1 MNLDK
6 FIEAA
11 TPLRALAVTVLQN
24 GQEIARHEWEPVI
37 RRNVYSV
44 SKSFTAAAVGI
55 AASEGLL
62 SLDEKLVDAF
72 PDELPAVVSD
82 HLKKACIRD
91 LLTMGIGHGQAWLMG
106 AQRVKLTEADWV
118 RLALSYPCVY
128 KPGTTFVYNNAAP
141 YLAAVLLQ
149 RRAGCNLVD
158 YLMPRLFE
166 PLGIL
171 RPTWETDPMN
181 NSFGASGLM
190 LSVDE
195 IARFGQLMLQ
205 DGVWNGKQLIPAEW
219 VRECTTVQI
228 DNGGEGY
235 GYLFW
240 RGPCDTWRADGM
252 FGQFSIICRDKNAVI
267 GVVAESRNADQLLA
281 AVFDEIYPQ
290 L

>member
-1 MNLDK
+1 MNLEK
-6 FIEAA
+6 FIESA
-11 TPLRALAVTVLQN
+11 TPLRALAVTVIQD
-24 GQEIARHEWEPVI
+24 GKEIARHEWEPVL

-55 AASEGLL
+55 AAGEGLL
-62 SLDEKLVDAF
+62 SLDEKLVDIF
-72 PDELPAVVSD
+72 PDELPEVVSD
-82 HLKKACIRD
+82 NLRKACVRD
-91 LLTMGIGHGQAWLMG
+91 LLTMGIGHDQAWLMG
-106 AQRVKLTEADWV
+106 AQRVQLTETDWV
-118 RLALSYPCVY
+118 RLALSYPFVY
-128 KPGTTFVYNNAAP
+128 EPDTTFAYNNAAP
-141 YLAAVLLQ
+141 YLAAILVQ
-149 RRAGCNLVD
+149 RRAGCSLVD

-195 IARFGQLMLQ
+195 IARFGQLLLQ
-205 DGVWNGKQLIPAEW
+205 DGLWNGRQLIPADW
-219 VRECTTVQI
+219 VRTCTSVQI

-240 RGPCDTWRADGM
+240 RGPHDTWRADGM
-252 FGQFSIICRDKNAVI
+252 FGQFSIICRSKNAVI
-267 GVVAESRNADQLLA
+267 GVVAESREADKLLA
-281 AVFDEIYPQ
+281 AVFEDVYGQ

>member
-1 MNLDK
+1 MNLEK
-6 FIEAA
+6 FIESA
-11 TPLRALAVTVLQN
+11 TPLRALAVTVIQD
-24 GQEIARHEWEPVI
+24 GKEIARHEWEPVL

-55 AASEGLL
+55 AAGEGLL

-72 PDELPAVVSD
+72 PDELPEAVSD
-82 HLKKACIRD
+82 NLKKATVRD
-91 LLTMGIGHGQAWLMG
+91 LLTMGIGHGEAWLMG
-106 AQRVKLTEADWV
+106 AQRAKLTETDWV
-118 RLALSYPCVY
+118 RLALSYPFVY
-128 KPGTTFVYNNAAP
+128 EPDTTFVYNNAAP

-149 RRAGCNLVD
+149 RRAGCSLVD

-171 RPTWETDPMN
+171 RPTWETDPAN

-195 IARFGQLMLQ
+195 IARFGQLLLQ
-205 DGVWNGKQLIPAEW
+205 DGLWNGKQLIPADW
-219 VRECTTVQI
+219 VRACTSVQI

-240 RGPCDTWRADGM
+240 RGPHDTWRADGM
-252 FGQFSIICRDKNAVI
+252 FGQFSIICRSKNAVI
-267 GVVAESRNADQLLA
+267 GVVAESREADKLLA
-281 AVFDEIYPQ
+281 AVFEDVYGQ

>member
-1 MNLDK
+1 MNLEK

-11 TPLRALAVTVLQN
+11 TPLRALAVTVIQN
-24 GQEIARHEWEPVI
+24 GQEIARHEWEPII

-62 SLDEKLVDAF
+62 SLDEKLVDVF
-72 PDELPAVVSD
+72 PDELPEVVSD
-82 HLKKACIRD
+82 NLKKAAVRD
-91 LLTMGIGHGQAWLMG
+91 LLTMGIGHGEAWLMG
-106 AQRVKLTEADWV
+106 AQRAKLTESDWV
-118 RLALSYPCVY
+118 RLALSYPFVHE
-128 KPGTTFVYNNAAP
+128 PNTAFVYNNAAP
-141 YLAAVLLQ
+141 YLAAILLQ
-149 RRAGCNLVD
+149 RRAGCSLVD
-158 YLMPRLFE
+158 YLMPRLFA
-166 PLGIL
+166 PLGFL

-181 NSFGASGLM
+181 NSFGASGLI

-219 VRECTTVQI
+219 VRECTSVQI

-240 RGPCDTWRADGM
+240 RGPFDTWRADGM
-252 FGQFSIICRDKNAVI
+252 FGQFSIISRSKNAVI
-267 GVVAESRNADQLLA
+267 GIVAESREADKLA
-281 AVFDEIYPQ
+281 AAAYEHIYAQ